1 MNILAILGIF
11 RPCFYI
17 YFLWKMT
24 FSNPPTPL
32 KYEKFHTFFFEG
44 FPYYLFQKDL
54 LTENDLFEVCTGN
67 GIHLIHLYHC

>member
-1 MNILAILGIF
+1 
-11 RPCFYI
+11 
-17 YFLWKMT
+17 MT